1 MPRPILPST
10 SRPNLNFNNGNDL
23 VPADTVHEYSLK
35 SRWREYAVLTIK
47 SHART
52 VHDPPLLYLGEEI
65 KGFVIL
71 SLTNLSGMQGIDVV
85 VSRVFNWGE
94 CH

>member
-1 MPRPILPST
+1 MPRSILPST
-10 SRPNLNFNNGNDL
+10 SGPNLIFDNGNAS
-23 VPADTVHEYSLK
+23 VPADTVHEYNLK

-52 VHDPPLLYLGEEI
+52 VQDPPLLYFGEEI

-71 SLTNLSGMQGIDVV
+71 SRADLDGMQGIDVV
-85 VSRVFNWGE
+85 VSGLSNWSE
-94 CH
+94 CY